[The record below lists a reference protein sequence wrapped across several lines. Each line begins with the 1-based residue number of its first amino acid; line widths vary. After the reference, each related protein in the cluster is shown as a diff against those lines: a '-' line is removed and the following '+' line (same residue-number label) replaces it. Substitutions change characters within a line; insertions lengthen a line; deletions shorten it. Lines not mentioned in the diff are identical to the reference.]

1 VTPGAA
7 VLGARAL
14 SAVRGAAVLG
24 AVLLAATA
32 AVAQLRI
39 SNSIAETRS
48 AARGLEGE
56 VRRLTSQ
63 GGVVW
68 IGYRVPMIPGPRHMC
83 CFDNFSSGAC
93 RLDGGGGVSMSTATP
108 GDTAARGS
116 RVTLEPPS
124 DLVVLARIENGIV
137 GRVRMFTPDCDVDG
151 GNARL
156 VWFDEVRP
164 DDSIAWLSSLVSAP
178 ASTADWGSRV
188 ADMVMTAISLHD
200 ASTADRVLV
209 GWARNHPDRRTRG
222 KALFWLGVRASR
234 EAFAAI
240 VGAIDNDPDTE
251 VKKKAVF
258 ALSQMPK
265 DQGVPK
271 LIEVA
276 RANRN
281 PQVRKQAMFWL
292 GQSGDP
298 RALQFF
304 EEILLK

>member
-7 VLGARAL
+7 L
-14 SAVRGAAVLG
+14 LG
-24 AVLLAATA
+24 AVLLAAA
-32 AVAQLRI
+32 PAVAQGRF

-48 AARGLEGE
+48 AAQGLEGE
-56 VRRLTSQ
+56 VRRVASQ

-68 IGYRVPMIPGPRHMC
+68 IGYRVPMMAGPRQMC
-83 CFDNFSSGAC
+83 CFENFSLDAC
-93 RLDGGGGVSMSTATP
+93 RLDGGGGVSMRTAPP
-108 GDTAARGS
+108 GDSAARGA
-116 RVTLEPPS
+116 RITLEPPAE
-124 DLVVLARIENGIV
+124 LVVLARVENGAV

-151 GNARL
+151 GNARI
-156 VWFDEVRP
+156 VWFNDVRP
-164 DDSIAWLSSLVSAP
+164 DDSIAWLSSLVSTA
-178 ASTADWGSRV
+178 ATADRDRRV
-188 ADMVMTAISLHD
+188 EDMAMTAISLHD
-200 ASTADRVLV
+200 TPAADRVLV
-209 GWARNHPDRRTRG
+209 GWARNHLDRRTRG
-222 KALFWLGVRASR
+222 QALFWLGVRASR
-234 EAFAAI
+234 EALAAI
-240 VGAIDNDPDTE
+240 VGAIDDDPDTE

-276 RANRN
+276 RTNRN

>member
-1 VTPGAA
+1 VTP
-7 VLGARAL
+7 
-14 SAVRGAAVLG
+14 GAAVLG
-24 AVLLAATA
+24 AVLLAAA
-32 AVAQLRI
+32 PAVAQGRF
-39 SNSIAETRS
+39 SNAIAETRS
-48 AARGLEGE
+48 AAQGLEGE
-56 VRRLTSQ
+56 VRRVASQ
-63 GGVVW
+63 GGIVW
-68 IGYRVPMIPGPRHMC
+68 IGYRVPMIPGPRQMC
-83 CFDNFSSGAC
+83 CFENFSFGAC

-108 GDTAARGS
+108 GDSAGRGA

-124 DLVVLARIENGIV
+124 ELVVLARVENGAV

-178 ASTADWGSRV
+178 TATTERGSRV
-188 ADMVMTAISLHD
+188 ADLVMTAISLH
-200 ASTADRVLV
+200 ATPAADRVLV
-209 GWARNHPDRRTRG
+209 GWARNHLDRRTRG
-222 KALFWLGVRASR
+222 QALFWLGVRASR

-240 VGAIDNDPDTE
+240 VGAIDDDPDTE

-276 RANRN
+276 RTNRN